1 VGVGVRVARVV
12 AVLDGVTFGV
22 PDTEGVPVIV
32 ELDVIVLVA
41 VWLGLVVTKAV
52 TEAVQE
58 EVGVTVFDAV

>member
-1 VGVGVRVARVV
+1 MGVGVRVARVV